1 MASATLLIDIQQ
13 VAAGEHRDAFR
24 VLGMHRV
31 SIAGELRLVVR
42 AFLPGATAAAVVD
55 AATGEWAAMETTG
68 ADGFFELV
76 LPPGAHPFRY
86 RLRVTEENGT
96 TVEQADPYAFPPTIP
111 DFDLYLVGE
120 GTHLRLWDVLGAH
133 PDELEGVAGT
143 RFAVWAPGA
152 ARVSV
157 VGGFNRWDGRRHV
170 MRFHPGSGVWEM
182 FVPGVEAGDVYKY
195 EIHGALG
202 GTFLKADPVAFRAE
216 HNPDTASIVHD
227 LSSFAW
233 TDEAWMEE
241 RRTGDC
247 YTRPMAVYEAH
258 LGSWMRVPEE
268 GGRVLTYR
276 ELGERLGAYVVE
288 MGFTHV
294 ELLPVAEHPYDPSWG
309 YQVTGY
315 FAPTSRYGT
324 PEDFRWF
331 VDHLHSLE
339 IGVILDWVP
348 AHFPKDAHG
357 LRRFDGTA
365 LYEHEDPRQGEHPDW
380 GTLIFNFGR
389 NEVRNFLLAN
399 ALYWLEEYHVDG
411 LRVDAVAS
419 MLYLDYSRQPGQW
432 VPNAYG
438 GRENLDA
445 IQFLQQL
452 NATVRDRHRG
462 ALMIAEESTAWPG
475 VTQAPH
481 LGGLGFHLK
490 WNMGWMNDF
499 LRFAE
504 EDPVYRKYHF
514 NLITFSLMYA
524 FSEHFVL
531 PFSHDE
537 VVHLKGSLVEKMP
550 GDRWQKF
557 ANLRCSLGFMWG
569 HPGKKLLFMGG
580 EFGQWSEWS
589 EGRSLD
595 WHLLEDPLHAGLQ
608 AFVRDLNALYRR
620 ERAFWE
626 TDFSYEGFAWVD
638 FRDVE
643 QSVLSFLRRGAGSGE
658 QLLFAFNF
666 TPLARH
672 QYRIGVPAEGGW
684 RELLNSDAAAYGG
697 SNVGNLGRVDSE
709 PVPQHGHG
717 QSVCLTL
724 PPLSVLVLKRDDPPR
739 PETEPTDAEP
749 SERRRGGRRRTD

>member
-1 MASATLLIDIQQ
+1 MALATLLTDVQQ
-13 VAAGEHRDAFR
+13 VVHGEHRDVFR

-31 SIAGELRLVVR
+31 SIGGELRLVVR
-42 AFLPGATAAAVVD
+42 AFHPGAESVAVVD
-55 AATGEWAAMETTG
+55 AETGDAAEMERAH

-76 LPPGAHPFRY
+76 LPPGSHPFAY
-86 RLRVTEENGT
+86 RLRVRTPEGETAEE
-96 TVEQADPYAFPPTIP
+96 ADAYAFPSTVS
-111 DFDLYLVGE
+111 DFDLYLIGE
-120 GTHLRLWDVLGAH
+120 GTHLRLWETLGAH
-133 PDELEGVAGT
+133 PDQIEGVAGT

-152 ARVSV
+152 QRVSV
-157 VGGFNRWDGRRHV
+157 VGPFNGWDGRRHV
-170 MRFHPGSGVWEM
+170 MRFHPGAGVWEM
-182 FVPGVEAGDVYKY
+182 FIPGVGEGAIYKY
-195 EIHGALG
+195 EIHGAPG
-202 GTFLKADPVAFRAE
+202 GVFLKADPVAFGSENR
-216 HNPDTASIVHD
+216 PDTASVVRE
-227 LSSFAW
+227 LRGFEW
-233 TDEAWMEE
+233 TDGEWMEE

-247 YTRPMAVYEAH
+247 YTRPMATYEVHAP
-258 LGSWMRVPEE
+258 SWRRVPDD
-268 GGRVLTYR
+268 GDRPLNWR
-276 ELGERLGAYVVE
+276 ELGEQLGDYVTD

-315 FAPTSRYGT
+315 FAPTARLGT
-324 PEDFRWF
+324 ADDFRWF
-331 VDHLHSLE
+331 VDHLHGLG

-380 GTLIFNFGR
+380 GTLIFNFAR
-389 NEVRNFLLAN
+389 NEVRNFLVAN
-399 ALYWLEEYHVDG
+399 ALYWLEEFHVDG

-419 MLYLDYSRQPGQW
+419 MLYLDYSRQPGEW
-432 VPNAYG
+432 IPNAFG

-445 IQFLQQL
+445 IRFLQQV
-452 NATVRDRHRG
+452 NSVVRDRHRG

-499 LRFAE
+499 LKFVE

-531 PFSHDE
+531 PLSHDE
-537 VVHLKGSLVEKMP
+537 VVHLKGSLIGKMP
-550 GDRWQKF
+550 GDAWRKF
-557 ANLRCSLGFMWG
+557 ANLRCTLGFMWG

-595 WHLLEDPLHAGLQ
+595 WHLLDDPAHAGVQ
-608 AFVRDLNALYRR
+608 RFMRDLNALYRR
-620 ERAFWE
+620 ERALWE
-626 TDFSYEGFAWVD
+626 TDFSYEGFSWID

-643 QSVLSFLRRGAGSGE
+643 QSVLSFLRRGVESGE
-658 QLLFAFNF
+658 LLLLAFNF
-666 TPLARH
+666 TPIPRH
-672 QYRIGVPAEGGW
+672 QYRLGVPREGGW
-684 RELLNSDAAAYGG
+684 TEVLNSDAEPYGG
-697 SNVGNLGRVDSE
+697 SNLGNLGRVETE
-709 PVPQHGHG
+709 PVPAHGHP
-717 QSVCLTL
+717 QSLRLTL
-724 PPLSVLVLKRDDPPR
+724 PPLGMVVMKPER
-739 PETEPTDAEP
+739 P
-749 SERRRGGRRRTD
+749 